1 MLEITYNSGNLI
13 IGDGPEYVGLDEIIF
28 YIPKQFYEYKMF
40 AVLKQGTQLDT
51 LELKQSNSTKR
62 LYYNYQVEYY
72 PVKLKNGNCEIQ
84 IFGINLTNGK
94 SFFSDKVVI
103 KIVNEDYNF
112 KSSIYIMEKFNK
124 IASNVYDKMCDIY
137 NKFVDL
143 SNING
148 SILQEIDE
156 RGVK

>member
-1 MLEITYNSGNLI
+1 MRDS
-13 IGDGPEYVGLDEIIF
+13 D
-28 YIPKQFYEYKMF
+28 
-40 AVLKQGTQLDT
+40 
-51 LELKQSNSTKR
+51 
-62 LYYNYQVEYY
+62 
-72 PVKLKNGNCEIQ
+72 
-84 IFGINLTNGK
+84 FGINLTNGK
-94 SFFSDKVVI
+94 SFFSDKIAI

-124 IASNVYDKMCDIY
+124 IASNVYDKMCDVY

-148 SILQEIDE
+148 NILQEIDE